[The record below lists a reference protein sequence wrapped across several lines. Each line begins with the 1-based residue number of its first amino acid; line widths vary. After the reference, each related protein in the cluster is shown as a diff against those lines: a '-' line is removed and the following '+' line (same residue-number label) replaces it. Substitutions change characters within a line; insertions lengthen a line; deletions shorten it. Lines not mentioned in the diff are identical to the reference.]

1 MQINSKILEQGL
13 WILKNILFAGVLYAV
28 YILLKEKGESIE
40 EVFRYFGQIPLTIN
54 VWIVL
59 ILIPVNWA
67 FEAWKWQRLATKVEQ
82 ISFWEAYQGVLAG
95 LTLANFTPL
104 MIGDYAGKIL
114 MLKTQKR
121 TASIGAILLGN
132 GMQLYVSLLFG
143 AISYGYFLWIAKPE
157 PFILHISIVELLFVL
172 LLMGLWVAFNLQ
184 KLNFTRETRFFQFIS
199 QYLIVLKEYTL
210 SEIRD
215 IFLIALGR
223 YIVFSIQFLLILQL
237 FRVDLPITVLLAG
250 IGIVFLTKTL
260 GAAFN
265 FLGDL
270 SVRAITS
277 IYYFGYFGVKLSLI
291 TTATFTIWLINVL
304 VPVIIG
310 SLFLLTLRF
319 STKNLKA
326 SAE

>member
-40 EVFRYFGQIPLTIN
+40 EVFMYFRQIPFTITI
-54 VWIVL
+54 WIVL
-59 ILIPVNWA
+59 ILIPINWA
-67 FEAWKWQRLATKVEQ
+67 FEAWKWQRLAAKIEK

-95 LTLANFTPL
+95 LALANFTPL

-114 MLKTQKR
+114 MLRTRKR
-121 TASIGAILLGN
+121 SASIGAILLGN

-143 AISYGYFLWIAKPE
+143 AISYGYFLYIAKPE
-157 PFILHISIVELLFVL
+157 PFILHISIVEFLIVL
-172 LLMGLWVAFNLQ
+172 LLIGLWVAFNLQ
-184 KLNFTRETRFFQFIS
+184 KLNFTRDARFFQYIR

-210 SEIRD
+210 SEISH
-215 IFLIALGR
+215 IFLIATGR

-237 FRVDLPITVLLAG
+237 FQVNLPITVLLAG
-250 IGIVFLTKTL
+250 IGIVFLTKSL

-270 SVRAITS
+270 SMRAITA

-291 TTATFTIWLINVL
+291 TTATFTIWLMNVL

-319 STKNLKA
+319 STRNLKT
-326 SAE
+326 STE